1 MEQQPPQPQMGT
13 YLAGNPAPTQDEKTW
28 GMLAHLSGLIAS
40 LVGLP
45 FLGPLVVML
54 TKGKESA
61 WVLANA
67 KEALNFQ
74 ITVTI
79 ALAVCAVLTLACIG
93 AFLLP
98 IVGVAALVF
107 TIIAALK
114 ANNGEMYRYPATL
127 RLVK

>member
-13 YLAGNPAPTQDEKTW
+13 DLAGNPAPTQDEKTW

>member
-13 YLAGNPAPTQDEKTW
+13 YLTGTPAPTQDEKTW

-40 LVGLP
+40 VVGVP

-54 TKGKESA
+54 TKGKEST
-61 WVLANA
+61 WVNAHA

-79 ALAVCAVLTLACIG
+79 ALYASVALTLVCIG

-98 IVGVAALVF
+98 IVGVAALVL

-114 ANNGEMYRYPATL
+114 ANNGETYRYPATL